1 MKPMDLISTPSF
13 ITYTDIKVDRIDLFE
28 DACGLNSEFS
38 DVINLLHL
46 VKAVPGR
53 CMTRNLKIKIRKEV

>member
-1 MKPMDLISTPSF
+1 MKPMDLISTPIF
-13 ITYTDIKVDRIDLFE
+13 ITYTEIKVDKIDLFE
-28 DACGLNSEFS
+28 DACGLTSEFS

-53 CMTRNLKIKIRKEV
+53 CMTRNLKIKIRKEA